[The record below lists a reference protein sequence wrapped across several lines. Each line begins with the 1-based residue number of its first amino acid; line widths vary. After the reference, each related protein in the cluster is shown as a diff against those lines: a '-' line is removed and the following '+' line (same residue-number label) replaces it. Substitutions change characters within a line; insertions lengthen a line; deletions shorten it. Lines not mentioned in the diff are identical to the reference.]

1 MTVVYDSKLIFYF
14 KKSMGMSEFY
24 IIFISQMKLFE
35 HKNFS
40 NLFEYDGFPLIQ
52 ETPHVVFLCLHCL

>member
-1 MTVVYDSKLIFYF
+1 ME
-14 KKSMGMSEFY
+14 MSELY

-35 HKNFS
+35 HKNFY

-52 ETPHVVFLCLHCL
+52 EAPHVVLCLHCL

>member
-1 MTVVYDSKLIFYF
+1 MRVVFDSRLIFYF
-14 KKSMGMSEFY
+14 KKSMEMSELY

-35 HKNFS
+35 HKNFY

-52 ETPHVVFLCLHCL
+52 EAPHVVLCLHCL